1 MEKER
6 IAALEE
12 AQQKEEE
19 KLEDERKW
27 KDMLREQMLE
37 LRDREAEVRHRYTTP
52 VRLTQTQNTVTK
64 LLQCVYRVAC
74 QLYVGQ
80 HVKLSCC
87 IPVNVLNH
95 LVIERSKRFSPP

>member
-52 VRLTQTQNTVTK
+52 VRLKHTPSPIVYHCNGLIRLLRMFLLKQCDYLKQAPLK
-64 LLQCVYRVAC
+64 LGMG
-74 QLYVGQ
+74 LY
-80 HVKLSCC
+80 
-87 IPVNVLNH
+87 
-95 LVIERSKRFSPP
+95 F